1 MLFFGALCVVV
12 VFLVWQ
18 PLNSWLDSLPKRVM
32 KVLAVILAVI
42 ILADLLLTLAVQFR
56 YSARMAG
63 RAPLTFLGEFFDRAL
78 SHKPLGLLFPAKE
91 LMGAGQGGF
100 RRPRR
105 RRLGRGGGLPSLLR
119 SHAQA
124 ESICAARR

>member
-63 RAPLTFLGEFFDRAL
+63 RAPLTFLGEFFDRVFDDEYML
-78 SHKPLGLLFPAKE
+78 FLFPPKFFLSAI
-91 LMGAGQGGF
+91 MVCF
-100 RRPRR
+100 
-105 RRLGRGGGLPSLLR
+105 
-119 SHAQA
+119 
-124 ESICAARR
+124 